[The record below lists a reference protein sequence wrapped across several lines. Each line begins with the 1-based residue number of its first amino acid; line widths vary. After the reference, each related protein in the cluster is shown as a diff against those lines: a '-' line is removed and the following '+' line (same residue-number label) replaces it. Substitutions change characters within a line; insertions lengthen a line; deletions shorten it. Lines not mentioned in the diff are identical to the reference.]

1 MKPRYSLLGQEDLE
15 VAGGE
20 QGKQTPTG
28 PGLEVL
34 ADVFSSFTRHLAPG
48 PGHERPERCVQM
60 RLYTMQ
66 KRHFLVAFTTFAAL
80 FLVSVLLGAASPDM
94 VQRCTDKVT
103 GSGSCSDGTT
113 AINSTKPGKLPQGPF
128 LLQSP
133 RLSRYNQQLW
143 LMAQPV
149 LKESSTAI
157 SRAFTPMVSVVGLDK
172 GLTKGDLIGQRHHKR
187 SGMLECREA
196 LCQPIILLH
205 LGFLPESK
213 YLVNVSLLNLDS
225 PFIVN
230 NVKDIVFT
238 WATYNPS
245 FTELEIVFRF
255 LFLVITFAVLG
266 YFLSSLR
273 K

>member
-1 MKPRYSLLGQEDLE
+1 
-15 VAGGE
+15 
-20 QGKQTPTG
+20 
-28 PGLEVL
+28 
-34 ADVFSSFTRHLAPG
+34 
-48 PGHERPERCVQM
+48 
-60 RLYTMQ
+60 
-66 KRHFLVAFTTFAAL
+66 
-80 FLVSVLLGAASPDM
+80 
-94 VQRCTDKVT
+94 
-103 GSGSCSDGTT
+103 
-113 AINSTKPGKLPQGPF
+113 
-128 LLQSP
+128 
-133 RLSRYNQQLW
+133 
-143 LMAQPV
+143 
-149 LKESSTAI
+149 
-157 SRAFTPMVSVVGLDK
+157 
-172 GLTKGDLIGQRHHKR
+172 
-187 SGMLECREA
+187 MLECREA